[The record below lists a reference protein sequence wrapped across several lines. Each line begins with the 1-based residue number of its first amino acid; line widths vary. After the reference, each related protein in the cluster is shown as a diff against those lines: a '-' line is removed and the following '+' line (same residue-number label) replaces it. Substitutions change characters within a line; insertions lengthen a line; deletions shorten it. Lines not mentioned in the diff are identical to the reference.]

1 MFSGVEWGAMAAS
14 DAMNVSSGPRI
25 SLALRLL
32 GARTVGLTLGAVAV
46 GAVLLDQHR
55 SGVFF
60 GLLTGNALLWPL
72 VAYRLTSTSS
82 RPVRQESLNLIVD
95 SALGGIWVAVM
106 NGALLPSALLIAT
119 LSMDKVAFGGWRLLA
134 PAALAQALAGW
145 AAWMLLGSSFEPVV
159 STRAVEACL
168 PHLLIYPVLVSTST
182 YRLLRI
188 SQAQRQKIA
197 ELARRDALSG
207 LLNRG
212 QWERETGD
220 SFEALRKA
228 PEGSA
233 LLLIDIDNF
242 KTINDQH
249 GHLVG
254 DQVIRSVA
262 DTIRSLIR
270 ETDFAGRYGGDEFVI
285 VLSGATADAAWH
297 IADRLQAAIANTAQV
312 IGLPGE
318 LTISIGVASINAEVD
333 NLEQWVGRADTA
345 LYQAKANG
353 RALVVAA

>member
-1 MFSGVEWGAMAAS
+1 MAAS
-14 DAMNVSSGPRI
+14 DAMNSSGGPRV

-32 GARTVGLTLGAVAV
+32 GARTIGLTLGAIAV
-46 GAVLLDQHR
+46 GSVLIAQHR
-55 SGVFF
+55 SPVFF
-60 GLLTGNALLWPL
+60 GLLIGNALLWPII
-72 VAYRLTSTSS
+72 AYGLTSRSE

-95 SALGGIWVAVM
+95 SALGGVWVAAM
-106 NGALLPSALLIAT
+106 HGALLPSALLIAM

-134 PAALAQALAGW
+134 PAALAQALSGW
-145 AAWMLLGSSFEPVV
+145 AAWTVLGATFEPDVSMRVV
-159 STRAVEACL
+159 QACL

-182 YRLLRI
+182 HRLLRI
-188 SQAQRQKIA
+188 SQHQRRRIA
-197 ELARRDALSG
+197 ELARHDSLSG

-212 QWERETGD
+212 QWERETAD
-220 SFEALRKA
+220 NFEQLRRL
-228 PEGSA
+228 PEGAA

-242 KTINDQH
+242 KTINDAH

-270 ETDFAGRYGGDEFVI
+270 ETDYAGRYGGDEFVI
-285 VLSGATADAAWH
+285 VLSGATAEAAWQ
-297 IADRLQAAIANTAQV
+297 IADRLQSAIANTAQV

-318 LTISIGVASINAEVD
+318 LTTSIGVASINPEVI

-345 LYQAKANG
+345 LYQAKAAG